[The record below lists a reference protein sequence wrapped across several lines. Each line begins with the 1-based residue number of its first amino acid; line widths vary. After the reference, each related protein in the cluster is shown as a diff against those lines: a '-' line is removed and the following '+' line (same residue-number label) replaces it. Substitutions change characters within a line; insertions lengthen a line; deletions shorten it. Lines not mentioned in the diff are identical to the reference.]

1 MKEGMALN
9 GGGLK
14 VISLSMTSDE
24 LPPLPPTPK
33 ATLGQGPQACGWAP
47 PGLQVGALAQL
58 TCPSWSLSTSSTGPL
73 WPSICL
79 YRLCR
84 LKPSL
89 DVQKARLQGCPVT
102 LAGR

>member
-1 MKEGMALN
+1 MGEVSKSS
-9 GGGLK
+9 
-14 VISLSMTSDE
+14 SLSMTSDG
-24 LPPLPPTPK
+24 LSPLPPTPE
-33 ATLGQGPQACGWAP
+33 ATLGQGQQACVWAP
-47 PGLQVGALAQL
+47 PGLQVGALAPL

-79 YRLCR
+79 YRLRR

-89 DVQKARLQGCPVT
+89 DVQKARLQGCPAT